1 MLYSVLQKDITIGYA
16 DEGRLLT
23 ENKKTD
29 NTKIKDIIKEIVE
42 TVVIVLFLV
51 FIIRHFIAEPRWIP
65 SASMHPTLIEGDRL
79 IIEKISANFTKPK
92 RGDILVFY
100 PPHRQLDPTWWGAFT
115 RSIGFF
121 GKDDAFIKRVIGLP
135 GDTIKISDDNH
146 LFINGKQLNEPYAI
160 GSSTISCEI
169 APYCARPSLKVPQ
182 GKYFMMG
189 DNRSNSED
197 SRFWGFLPE
206 KRIIG
211 KAFFVFWPL
220 NRIKLFKSPK
230 YKNIT
235 TSPTDK
241 NKEIKK
247 INERTTVH

>member
-1 MLYSVLQKDITIGYA
+1 M
-16 DEGRLLT
+16 T
-23 ENKKTD
+23 ENKKTET
-29 NTKIKDIIKEIVE
+29 TKIKAIIKEVIE
-42 TVVIVLFLV
+42 TIVIVFLLV
-51 FIIRHFIAEPRWIP
+51 FFIRHFIAEPRWIP

-79 IIEKISANFTKPK
+79 IIEKVSANFTSPK

-100 PPHRQLDPTWWGAFT
+100 PPHRKLDPTWWGAFT
-115 RSIGFF
+115 RSIGYF

-146 LFINGKQLNEPYAI
+146 LFINGKELNEPYAI
-160 GSSTISCEI
+160 GSSRISCDF
-169 APYCARPSLKVPQ
+169 ATYCANPSLKVPK

-206 KRIIG
+206 NRIIG
-211 KAFFVFWPL
+211 KAALIFWPL
-220 NRIKLFKSPK
+220 NRIKILKSPIYTK
-230 YKNIT
+230 IT
-235 TSPTDK
+235 TDK
-241 NKEIKK
+241 NNEIKK